1 MQSPPSPA
9 KRPCQSLDEVRA
21 NIDRLDR
28 LIVPL
33 LAERESYV
41 RQAARFKPSAQAV
54 VVPARVEE
62 VVSKARAQAIELGAS
77 QEATDR
83 IYRAIIDAMTELE
96 VAEHHQL
103 HKGATRP

>member
-1 MQSPPSPA
+1 MQAPHDDR
-9 KRPCQSLDEVRA
+9 KPCQSLDEVRA

-33 LAERESYV
+33 LAERETYV
-41 RQAARFKPSAQAV
+41 REAARFKASAAAV

-62 VVSKARAQAIELGAS
+62 VVSRAQAQASALGAS
-77 QEATDR
+77 PVAIDR

-96 VAEHHQL
+96 IAQHHQNAS
-103 HKGATRP
+103 KS

>member
-1 MQSPPSPA
+1 MQAHSSR
-9 KRPCQSLDEVRA
+9 KPCQSLDEVRD

-41 RQAARFKPSAQAV
+41 REAARFKPSADAV
-54 VVPARVEE
+54 VVPARVEQIVE
-62 VVSKARAQAIELGAS
+62 RVKEMAHESGAAPVAM
-77 QEATDR
+77 ER

-96 VAEHHQL
+96 VAEHHQMN
-103 HKGATRP
+103 KGSAGP

>member
-1 MQSPPSPA
+1 MQAPTP
-9 KRPCQSLDEVRA
+9 RTPCQSLDEVRA

-41 RQAARFKPSAQAV
+41 REAARFKPSAEAV
-54 VVPARVEE
+54 VVPARVEQ
-62 VVSKARAQAIELGAS
+62 VVAKVTAQAREVGAS
-77 QEATDR
+77 PEAMDH

-96 VAEHHQL
+96 ISEARQL
-103 HKGATRP
+103 KKG

>member
-1 MQSPPSPA
+1 MQASNSR
-9 KRPCQSLDEVRA
+9 KPCQSLDEVRA

-33 LAERESYV
+33 LAERETYV
-41 RQAARFKPSAQAV
+41 REAARFKPSAQAV

-62 VVSKARAQAIELGAS
+62 VVDKARAQATGLGAS
-77 QEATDR
+77 PQAMDR

-96 VAEHHQL
+96 IAQHHQN
-103 HKGATRP
+103 TSTNR

>member
-1 MQSPPSPA
+1 MQAPQNSNER
-9 KRPCQSLDEVRA
+9 KPCQTLDEVRA

-28 LIVPL
+28 IIVPL

-41 RQAARFKPSAQAV
+41 REAARFKPSAAAV

-62 VVSKARAQAIELGAS
+62 VVGKAREQARSLGAS
-77 QEATDR
+77 PEAMDR

-96 VAEHHQL
+96 IAEHHQL
-103 HKGATRP
+103 KKG